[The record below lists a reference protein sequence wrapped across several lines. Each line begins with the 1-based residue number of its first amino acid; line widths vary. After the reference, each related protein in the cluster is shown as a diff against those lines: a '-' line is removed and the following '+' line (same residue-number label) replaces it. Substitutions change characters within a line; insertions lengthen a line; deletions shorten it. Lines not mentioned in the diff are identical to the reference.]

1 VDRQGQK
8 WAIAVFAALVLIAAI
23 SSSTSDERAEDS
35 HRPASDPVLM
45 IDPARCPAYF
55 GGGRPSAGLSGV
67 DLATGTNPLISVPT
81 QSPIRSRSDWIRIT
95 PTDNIQAIV
104 DSKPAG
110 STFLLTAGVYEGEAV
125 RPRHG
130 DAFVGQPG
138 TVLSG
143 GGVIEHAFR
152 GGAHDVTICGLVIE
166 NYANPAQTG
175 AINGDGVGWRIV
187 GNEIRN
193 NAGAG
198 VTLNDEYQ
206 LIGNGIH
213 HNRQIGIKGAG
224 ADILIQNNEI
234 SHNNINDEY
243 DMSWEAGGAKFLRT
257 EDLVVRGNFVHDN
270 HGHGLW
276 TDSNNV
282 RSLYEDN
289 LVVGNY
295 GAGIFHEISYD
306 AIIRG
311 NQIEANGYRHAQGGI
326 RVVSSRNVEIATN
339 RVTGNNGGIYVAQ
352 TERGEGIYG
361 RFVVENLWV
370 HDNYISFSEGW
381 SGLRA
386 NDELGMTIY
395 EMNNRFDGNTYQL
408 EPHGTPFIWRNRELD
423 VSEWRLYGLDTNG
436 SFD

>member
-1 VDRQGQK
+1 
-8 WAIAVFAALVLIAAI
+8 
-23 SSSTSDERAEDS
+23 
-35 HRPASDPVLM
+35 
-45 IDPARCPAYF
+45 
-55 GGGRPSAGLSGV
+55 
-67 DLATGTNPLISVPT
+67 
-81 QSPIRSRSDWIRIT
+81 
-95 PTDNIQAIV
+95 
-104 DSKPAG
+104 
-110 STFLLTAGVYEGEAV
+110 
-125 RPRHG
+125 
-130 DAFVGQPG
+130 
-138 TVLSG
+138 
-143 GGVIEHAFR
+143 
-152 GGAHDVTICGLVIE
+152 
-166 NYANPAQTG
+166 
-175 AINGDGVGWRIV
+175 
-187 GNEIRN
+187 
-193 NAGAG
+193 
-198 VTLNDEYQ
+198 
-206 LIGNGIH
+206 
-213 HNRQIGIKGAG
+213 
-224 ADILIQNNEI
+224 
-234 SHNNINDEY
+234 
-243 DMSWEAGGAKFLRT
+243 
-257 EDLVVRGNFVHDN
+257 VHDN